1 MEFPAPGFGI
11 FKNTI
16 SGLDQTGNGCAI
28 MHQTNQPFSCEV
40 CGLDPQITP
49 VKRRNIRHKP
59 TGKPE
64 GISCA
69 LCDFASVSNLK
80 MIRHMKTSHTN
91 SCLEKDGVDDEAS
104 PKEKV
109 LVEDM
114 SVHVVSDD
122 DNTNNSVSDELLV
135 EEISCLECDF
145 LASDEHELEKHLD
158 ESHNKTANSNLSED
172 NNIPPV
178 VKPLPLY
185 KCNLCSFA
193 TTTTDSLKVHKKNSH
208 EKDKGVESV
217 YLHSCISCDFKTN
230 DYSELVEHSNI
241 NHRPELQENQTPRVP
256 QPQNQNKSSVV
267 CAVCG
272 ENVKTEE
279 ECKRHNEN
287 EHSSRIECEMC
298 AQLFDSS
305 LSLEW
310 HLETE
315 HEVVA
320 SLTCQACTN
329 CFNTEGELKTHMMQY
344 HAHPCIRCHE
354 VLPIEIDLNLHTS
367 QVHTDRQEEAPQ
379 VLEPLQR
386 PSTPAKGFK
395 CDRCDQLFGS
405 QTLFNRHVCN
415 PLQASPTVYCDQ
427 CQFTRTS
434 VKDFVAH
441 LLEAHK
447 HYLGTYKCS
456 FCDFEAMENKTLN
469 EHMNSVHGMLLILN
483 GLAKNQA
490 LVGESFDKFREE
502 WLSCQLLTY
511 NREVVRQADIKNIKT
526 DVGVIIED
534 MIGDRYQY
542 CNGLT
547 FKEEDNFS
555 QKIKK
560 SDIQHILIEK
570 YNGKVFYRSKDCKF
584 IVDNNTNSLN
594 ANSESRNHC
603 PECRIFT
610 STIVD
615 RFGSKNLED
624 FVVPD
629 NETEQEFSKKRRGRP
644 KGSRKRL
651 RENESDMKEESYE
664 NENSIFE
671 GLAELRV
678 GDVEANLGTH
688 QVVETQMENALVK
701 SESKRLL
708 NEENEENDDFAMED
722 NPSDDDYDVNSSQLP
737 KRGKR
742 KKTLS
747 KKFQENK
754 SEEVTKPG
762 PGRKPK
768 TPSPIFCSEE
778 GCQESFGTVSAFKA
792 HLQGHVGTFVCSED
806 TCIQRFNSKE
816 DALNHQKKH
825 MGEKPYTCSECK
837 KEYATRQD
845 LKLHFR
851 KHTGKSSF
859 TIKKLI

>member
-1 MEFPAPGFGI
+1 MSGSKALAEMQAHLTDLTGGHQQVLIPQNIVNSLNQTIQSEHAYPISQPEYIEEEEDQEGDIKAAVNEQFEERKKERILGLLEDIESYIVQTYPDVLTILMEDPDEKPFLSVSSKYPDKF
-11 FKNTI
+11 
-16 SGLDQTGNGCAI
+16 LHDQ
-28 MHQTNQPFSCEV
+28 SS
-40 CGLDPQITP
+40 L
-49 VKRRNIRHKP
+49 RLNIR
-59 TGKPE
+59 
-64 GISCA
+64 
-69 LCDFASVSNLK
+69 
-80 MIRHMKTSHTN
+80 
-91 SCLEKDGVDDEAS
+91 
-104 PKEKV
+104 
-109 LVEDM
+109 
-114 SVHVVSDD
+114 
-122 DNTNNSVSDELLV
+122 
-135 EEISCLECDF
+135 
-145 LASDEHELEKHLD
+145 
-158 ESHNKTANSNLSED
+158 
-172 NNIPPV
+172 
-178 VKPLPLY
+178 
-185 KCNLCSFA
+185 
-193 TTTTDSLKVHKKNSH
+193 
-208 EKDKGVESV
+208 
-217 YLHSCISCDFKTN
+217 
-230 DYSELVEHSNI
+230 
-241 NHRPELQENQTPRVP
+241 Q
-256 QPQNQNKSSVV
+256 
-267 CAVCG
+267 
-272 ENVKTEE
+272 
-279 ECKRHNEN
+279 
-287 EHSSRIECEMC
+287 
-298 AQLFDSS
+298 
-305 LSLEW
+305 
-310 HLETE
+310 
-315 HEVVA
+315 
-320 SLTCQACTN
+320 
-329 CFNTEGELKTHMMQY
+329 
-344 HAHPCIRCHE
+344 
-354 VLPIEIDLNLHTS
+354 
-367 QVHTDRQEEAPQ
+367 
-379 VLEPLQR
+379 
-386 PSTPAKGFK
+386 
-395 CDRCDQLFGS
+395 
-405 QTLFNRHVCN
+405 
-415 PLQASPTVYCDQ
+415 
-427 CQFTRTS
+427 
-434 VKDFVAH
+434 
-441 LLEAHK
+441 
-447 HYLGTYKCS
+447 GT
-456 FCDFEAMENKTLN
+456 
-469 EHMNSVHGMLLILN
+469 
-483 GLAKNQA
+483 
-490 LVGESFDKFREE
+490 EE

-511 NREVVRQADIKNIKT
+511 NKEVVRQADIKNIKT

-708 NEENEENDDFAMED
+708 NEENEEHDDFAMED

-851 KHTGKSSF
+851 KHTVHQVVHTGEKNYLCSDCGNSFGSQSTLIDHRKRKHLKYLPHKCPHCARSFYTRQEMEAHVRTHTGDKPFICDLCNKGSSRAHHLKRHIE
-859 TIKKLI
+859 TVHSGRNCELCGYKAHGLKALS

>member
-1 MEFPAPGFGI
+1 M
-11 FKNTI
+11 
-16 SGLDQTGNGCAI
+16 
-28 MHQTNQPFSCEV
+28 
-40 CGLDPQITP
+40 
-49 VKRRNIRHKP
+49 
-59 TGKPE
+59 
-64 GISCA
+64 
-69 LCDFASVSNLK
+69 
-80 MIRHMKTSHTN
+80 
-91 SCLEKDGVDDEAS
+91 
-104 PKEKV
+104 
-109 LVEDM
+109 
-114 SVHVVSDD
+114 
-122 DNTNNSVSDELLV
+122 
-135 EEISCLECDF
+135 
-145 LASDEHELEKHLD
+145 
-158 ESHNKTANSNLSED
+158 
-172 NNIPPV
+172 
-178 VKPLPLY
+178 
-185 KCNLCSFA
+185 
-193 TTTTDSLKVHKKNSH
+193 
-208 EKDKGVESV
+208 
-217 YLHSCISCDFKTN
+217 
-230 DYSELVEHSNI
+230 
-241 NHRPELQENQTPRVP
+241 
-256 QPQNQNKSSVV
+256 
-267 CAVCG
+267 
-272 ENVKTEE
+272 
-279 ECKRHNEN
+279 
-287 EHSSRIECEMC
+287 
-298 AQLFDSS
+298 
-305 LSLEW
+305 
-310 HLETE
+310 
-315 HEVVA
+315 
-320 SLTCQACTN
+320 
-329 CFNTEGELKTHMMQY
+329 
-344 HAHPCIRCHE
+344 
-354 VLPIEIDLNLHTS
+354 
-367 QVHTDRQEEAPQ
+367 
-379 VLEPLQR
+379 
-386 PSTPAKGFK
+386 
-395 CDRCDQLFGS
+395 
-405 QTLFNRHVCN
+405 
-415 PLQASPTVYCDQ
+415 
-427 CQFTRTS
+427 
-434 VKDFVAH
+434 AH

-502 WLSCQLLTY
+502 WLSCQLPTY

-629 NETEQEFSKKRRGRP
+629 NETEQEFSKKKRGRP

-678 GDVEANLGTH
+678 GDVEARVGDVEANLGTH

-708 NEENEENDDFAMED
+708 NEENEENEENDDFAMED

-845 LKLHFR
+845 LKLHLR
-851 KHTGKSSF
+851 KHTGEKPYQCNMCDKKFAIAQQLKVHQVVHTGEKNYLCSDCGNSFGSQSTLIDHRKRKHLKYLPHKCPHCASSF
-859 TIKKLI
+859 YTWQEMEAHVRTHTGDKPFICDLCNKGFSRAHHLKRHIETVHSGRKGMKLDFVDESELEETETHLEVNQN

>member
-1 MEFPAPGFGI
+1 LSGSKALAEMQAHLTDLTGGHQQVLIPQNIVNSLNQTIQSEHAYPISQPEDIEEEEEQEVGIKAAVNEQFEERKKERILSLLEDIESYIVQTYPDVLTILMEDPDEKPFLSVSSKYPDKF
-11 FKNTI
+11 
-16 SGLDQTGNGCAI
+16 LHDQ
-28 MHQTNQPFSCEV
+28 SS
-40 CGLDPQITP
+40 L
-49 VKRRNIRHKP
+49 RLNIR
-59 TGKPE
+59 
-64 GISCA
+64 
-69 LCDFASVSNLK
+69 
-80 MIRHMKTSHTN
+80 
-91 SCLEKDGVDDEAS
+91 
-104 PKEKV
+104 
-109 LVEDM
+109 
-114 SVHVVSDD
+114 
-122 DNTNNSVSDELLV
+122 
-135 EEISCLECDF
+135 
-145 LASDEHELEKHLD
+145 
-158 ESHNKTANSNLSED
+158 
-172 NNIPPV
+172 
-178 VKPLPLY
+178 
-185 KCNLCSFA
+185 
-193 TTTTDSLKVHKKNSH
+193 
-208 EKDKGVESV
+208 
-217 YLHSCISCDFKTN
+217 
-230 DYSELVEHSNI
+230 
-241 NHRPELQENQTPRVP
+241 Q
-256 QPQNQNKSSVV
+256 
-267 CAVCG
+267 
-272 ENVKTEE
+272 
-279 ECKRHNEN
+279 
-287 EHSSRIECEMC
+287 
-298 AQLFDSS
+298 
-305 LSLEW
+305 
-310 HLETE
+310 
-315 HEVVA
+315 
-320 SLTCQACTN
+320 
-329 CFNTEGELKTHMMQY
+329 
-344 HAHPCIRCHE
+344 
-354 VLPIEIDLNLHTS
+354 
-367 QVHTDRQEEAPQ
+367 
-379 VLEPLQR
+379 
-386 PSTPAKGFK
+386 
-395 CDRCDQLFGS
+395 
-405 QTLFNRHVCN
+405 
-415 PLQASPTVYCDQ
+415 
-427 CQFTRTS
+427 
-434 VKDFVAH
+434 
-441 LLEAHK
+441 
-447 HYLGTYKCS
+447 GT
-456 FCDFEAMENKTLN
+456 
-469 EHMNSVHGMLLILN
+469 
-483 GLAKNQA
+483 
-490 LVGESFDKFREE
+490 EE

-615 RFGSKNLED
+615 RFGSKNLDD

-688 QVVETQMENALVK
+688 QIVENQLDNSLVK
-701 SESKRLL
+701 SESKRLS
-708 NEENEENDDFAMED
+708 NNENDEDDGNNDFAMED

-768 TPSPIFCSEE
+768 TPTPILCSEE
-778 GCQESFGTVSAFKA
+778 GCQESFGAVSAFKA
-792 HLQGHVGTFVCSED
+792 HLQGHVGTFVCSEE
-806 TCIQRFNSKE
+806 TCIKRFSSKE

-859 TIKKLI
+859 TINKII